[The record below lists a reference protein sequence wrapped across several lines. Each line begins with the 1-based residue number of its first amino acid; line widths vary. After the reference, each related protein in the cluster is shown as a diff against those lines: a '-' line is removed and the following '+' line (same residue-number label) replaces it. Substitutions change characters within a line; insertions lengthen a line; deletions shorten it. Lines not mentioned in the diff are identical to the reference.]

1 MTSLCCVTEIS
12 TDVGDLSGQPRT
24 VPVQSSCASN
34 VIFPHI
40 PVWAANHETN
50 WAISF
55 EHDRQFF
62 PLASLKINKIKNF
75 SVFPPPSISFWY
87 YCRRRCWEL
96 RSCKGGVKHLV
107 IDPPLH
113 PLCFLRQLG
122 SLFPPQCFEFPP
134 ATRKKKNNPSS
145 CFEWAMAD
153 VLPLWRF
160 IGIQSIRS
168 CVISLQPLHCVL
180 SIYFRIDK

>member
-1 MTSLCCVTEIS
+1 MLCHRDTVS

-96 RSCKGGVKHLV
+96 QSCKGGVKHVV

-134 ATRKKKNNPSS
+134 ATRKKK
-145 CFEWAMAD
+145 
-153 VLPLWRF
+153 
-160 IGIQSIRS
+160 QSFLLFWVGNGRCASFVAFYRDPINTLV
-168 CVISLQPLHCVL
+168 CNFPTAITLCTQYLLQNW
-180 SIYFRIDK
+180 